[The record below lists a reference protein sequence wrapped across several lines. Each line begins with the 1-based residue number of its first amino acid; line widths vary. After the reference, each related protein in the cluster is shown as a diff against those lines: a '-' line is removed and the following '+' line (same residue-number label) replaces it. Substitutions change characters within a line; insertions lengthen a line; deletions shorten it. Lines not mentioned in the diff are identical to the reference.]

1 MEAIDTNKEFDV
13 FQLFMIN
20 YFNKDVCDAAGL
32 NFKDD
37 LIPLQVGFKENVAE
51 ILNKDDIKI
60 EGVCAGA
67 AIYSTKA
74 LEAVKLDDENY
85 FDSNF
90 FAYFEDVDLSLR
102 LKGAG
107 YKFKLLKDSIVYHMH
122 SATGGKTSGFKEY
135 YLTRNLFMYT
145 KRNQTIEEYKKHKKE
160 YYIRFLKTVAKNIN
174 NFNAI
179 KSAVKGLSDGL
190 KESKKIEY
198 WKIQQGGIIVR
209 KIMDQN
215 ELYHHGIKGQKWGV
229 RRYQN
234 PDGSLTNA
242 GKKKYGTKSNYEKVL
257 KAKGLKAKVKA
268 QKEREKQ
275 NARTEAEVAKYKR
288 RAGIKEE
295 KDTTSDKPKTAKDKP
310 HVKTLSE
317 MTNEE
322 IQERIDRI
330 NLENRLKALTP
341 HQKTRGEEMEILCS
355 STT

>member
-1 MEAIDTNKEFDV
+1 MLGIVIANWNGEKLIDKCLESLENQVFKDFKVYIIDNASKDNSRDVIKKYINRLNIDLMEMEYNTGFAPANNIGIKKAIKDGCNYILTLNNDVEVPKESLKKAMEAIEINKEFDV

-20 YFNKDVCDAAGL
+20 YFNKDICDAAGL

-37 LIPLQVGFKENVAE
+37 LIPLQVGFKENVAD
-51 ILNKDDIKI
+51 ILNRDDIKI
-60 EGVCAGA
+60 DGVCAGA
-67 AIYSTKA
+67 AIYSTKS
-74 LEAVKLDDENY
+74 LETVKLDDENY

-160 YYIRFLKTVAKNIN
+160 YYIRFLKTIVKNIN

-198 WKIQQGGIIVR
+198 WKIQ
-209 KIMDQN
+209 
-215 ELYHHGIKGQKWGV
+215 
-229 RRYQN
+229 
-234 PDGSLTNA
+234 
-242 GKKKYGTKSNYEKVL
+242 
-257 KAKGLKAKVKA
+257 
-268 QKEREKQ
+268 
-275 NARTEAEVAKYKR
+275 
-288 RAGIKEE
+288 
-295 KDTTSDKPKTAKDKP
+295 
-310 HVKTLSE
+310 
-317 MTNEE
+317 
-322 IQERIDRI
+322 
-330 NLENRLKALTP
+330 
-341 HQKTRGEEMEILCS
+341 
-355 STT
+355 

>member
-1 MEAIDTNKEFDV
+1 MLGIVIANWNGEKLIDKCLESLENQVFKDFKVYIIDNASNDNSRDVIKKYMNRLNIDLMEMSYNTGFAPANNVGIKKAIKDGCNYILTLNKDVEVPKESLKKAMEAIEINKEFDV

-20 YFNKDVCDAAGL
+20 YFNKDICDAAGL

-74 LEAVKLDDENY
+74 LETVKLDDENY

-198 WKIQQGGIIVR
+198 WKIQ
-209 KIMDQN
+209 
-215 ELYHHGIKGQKWGV
+215 
-229 RRYQN
+229 
-234 PDGSLTNA
+234 
-242 GKKKYGTKSNYEKVL
+242 
-257 KAKGLKAKVKA
+257 
-268 QKEREKQ
+268 
-275 NARTEAEVAKYKR
+275 
-288 RAGIKEE
+288 
-295 KDTTSDKPKTAKDKP
+295 
-310 HVKTLSE
+310 
-317 MTNEE
+317 
-322 IQERIDRI
+322 
-330 NLENRLKALTP
+330 
-341 HQKTRGEEMEILCS
+341 
-355 STT
+355 

>member
-1 MEAIDTNKEFDV
+1 MNRLNIDLMEMSYNTGFALANNIGIKKAIKDGCNYILTLNNDVEVPKESLKKAMESIEINKEFDV

-74 LEAVKLDDENY
+74 LETVKLDDENY

-102 LKGAG
+102 LKGSG

-198 WKIQQGGIIVR
+198 WKIQ
-209 KIMDQN
+209 
-215 ELYHHGIKGQKWGV
+215 
-229 RRYQN
+229 
-234 PDGSLTNA
+234 
-242 GKKKYGTKSNYEKVL
+242 
-257 KAKGLKAKVKA
+257 
-268 QKEREKQ
+268 
-275 NARTEAEVAKYKR
+275 
-288 RAGIKEE
+288 
-295 KDTTSDKPKTAKDKP
+295 
-310 HVKTLSE
+310 
-317 MTNEE
+317 
-322 IQERIDRI
+322 
-330 NLENRLKALTP
+330 
-341 HQKTRGEEMEILCS
+341 
-355 STT
+355 

>member
-1 MEAIDTNKEFDV
+1 MLGIVIANWNGEKLIDKCLESLENQVFKDFKVYIIDNASKDNSRVVIKKYMNRLNIDLTEMRYNTGFAPANNVGIKKAIKDGSNYILTLNNDVEVPKESLKKAMEAIDTNKEFDV

-198 WKIQQGGIIVR
+198 WKIQ
-209 KIMDQN
+209 
-215 ELYHHGIKGQKWGV
+215 
-229 RRYQN
+229 
-234 PDGSLTNA
+234 
-242 GKKKYGTKSNYEKVL
+242 
-257 KAKGLKAKVKA
+257 
-268 QKEREKQ
+268 
-275 NARTEAEVAKYKR
+275 
-288 RAGIKEE
+288 
-295 KDTTSDKPKTAKDKP
+295 
-310 HVKTLSE
+310 
-317 MTNEE
+317 
-322 IQERIDRI
+322 
-330 NLENRLKALTP
+330 
-341 HQKTRGEEMEILCS
+341 
-355 STT
+355 

>member
-1 MEAIDTNKEFDV
+1 MLGIVIANWNGEKLIDKCLESLENQVFKNFKVYIIDNASNDNSRDVIKKYMNRLNIDLMEMSYNTGFALANNIGIKKAIKDGCNYILTLNNDVEVPKESLKKAMEAIEINKEFDV

-20 YFNKDVCDAAGL
+20 YFNKDICDAAGL

-37 LIPLQVGFKENVAE
+37 LIPLQVGFKENVAD
-51 ILNKDDIKI
+51 ILNRDDIKI
-60 EGVCAGA
+60 DGVCAGA

-160 YYIRFLKTVAKNIN
+160 YYIRFLKTIVKNIN

-179 KSAVKGLSDGL
+179 KLAVKGLSDGL
-190 KESKKIEY
+190 KESKKIQY
-198 WKIQQGGIIVR
+198 WKIQ
-209 KIMDQN
+209 
-215 ELYHHGIKGQKWGV
+215 
-229 RRYQN
+229 
-234 PDGSLTNA
+234 
-242 GKKKYGTKSNYEKVL
+242 
-257 KAKGLKAKVKA
+257 
-268 QKEREKQ
+268 
-275 NARTEAEVAKYKR
+275 
-288 RAGIKEE
+288 
-295 KDTTSDKPKTAKDKP
+295 
-310 HVKTLSE
+310 
-317 MTNEE
+317 
-322 IQERIDRI
+322 
-330 NLENRLKALTP
+330 
-341 HQKTRGEEMEILCS
+341 
-355 STT
+355 

>member
-1 MEAIDTNKEFDV
+1 MLGIVIANWNGEKLIDKCLESLENQVFKDFKVYIIDNESKDNSRVVIKKYMNRLNIDLTEMSYNTGFAPANNVGIKKAIKDGCNYILTLNNDVEVPKESLKKAMEAIDTNKEFDV

-198 WKIQQGGIIVR
+198 WKIQ
-209 KIMDQN
+209 
-215 ELYHHGIKGQKWGV
+215 
-229 RRYQN
+229 
-234 PDGSLTNA
+234 
-242 GKKKYGTKSNYEKVL
+242 
-257 KAKGLKAKVKA
+257 
-268 QKEREKQ
+268 
-275 NARTEAEVAKYKR
+275 
-288 RAGIKEE
+288 
-295 KDTTSDKPKTAKDKP
+295 
-310 HVKTLSE
+310 
-317 MTNEE
+317 
-322 IQERIDRI
+322 
-330 NLENRLKALTP
+330 
-341 HQKTRGEEMEILCS
+341 
-355 STT
+355 

>member
-1 MEAIDTNKEFDV
+1 MLGIVIANWNGEKLIDKCLESLENQVFKDFKVYIIDNASNDNSRDVIKKYMNRLNIDLMEMSYNTGFALANNIGIKKAIKDGCNYILTLNNDVEVPKESLKKAMEAIDTNKEFDV

-198 WKIQQGGIIVR
+198 WKIQ
-209 KIMDQN
+209 
-215 ELYHHGIKGQKWGV
+215 
-229 RRYQN
+229 
-234 PDGSLTNA
+234 
-242 GKKKYGTKSNYEKVL
+242 
-257 KAKGLKAKVKA
+257 
-268 QKEREKQ
+268 
-275 NARTEAEVAKYKR
+275 
-288 RAGIKEE
+288 
-295 KDTTSDKPKTAKDKP
+295 
-310 HVKTLSE
+310 
-317 MTNEE
+317 
-322 IQERIDRI
+322 
-330 NLENRLKALTP
+330 
-341 HQKTRGEEMEILCS
+341 
-355 STT
+355 

>member
-1 MEAIDTNKEFDV
+1 MLGIVIANWNGEKLIDKCLESLENQVFKDFKVYIIDNASKDNSRVVIKKYMNRLNIDLTEMSYNTGFAPANNVGIKKAIKDGCNYILTLNNDVEVPKESLKKAMEAIDTNKEFDV

-160 YYIRFLKTVAKNIN
+160 YYIRFLKTVVKNIN

-198 WKIQQGGIIVR
+198 WKIQ
-209 KIMDQN
+209 
-215 ELYHHGIKGQKWGV
+215 
-229 RRYQN
+229 
-234 PDGSLTNA
+234 
-242 GKKKYGTKSNYEKVL
+242 
-257 KAKGLKAKVKA
+257 
-268 QKEREKQ
+268 
-275 NARTEAEVAKYKR
+275 
-288 RAGIKEE
+288 
-295 KDTTSDKPKTAKDKP
+295 
-310 HVKTLSE
+310 
-317 MTNEE
+317 
-322 IQERIDRI
+322 
-330 NLENRLKALTP
+330 
-341 HQKTRGEEMEILCS
+341 
-355 STT
+355 

>member
-198 WKIQQGGIIVR
+198 WKIQ
-209 KIMDQN
+209 
-215 ELYHHGIKGQKWGV
+215 
-229 RRYQN
+229 
-234 PDGSLTNA
+234 
-242 GKKKYGTKSNYEKVL
+242 
-257 KAKGLKAKVKA
+257 
-268 QKEREKQ
+268 
-275 NARTEAEVAKYKR
+275 
-288 RAGIKEE
+288 
-295 KDTTSDKPKTAKDKP
+295 
-310 HVKTLSE
+310 
-317 MTNEE
+317 
-322 IQERIDRI
+322 
-330 NLENRLKALTP
+330 
-341 HQKTRGEEMEILCS
+341 
-355 STT
+355 